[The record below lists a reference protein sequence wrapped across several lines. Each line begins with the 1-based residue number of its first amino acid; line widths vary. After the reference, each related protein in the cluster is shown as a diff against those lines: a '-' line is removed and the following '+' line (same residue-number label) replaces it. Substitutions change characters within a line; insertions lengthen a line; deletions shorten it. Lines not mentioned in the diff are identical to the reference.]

1 MQSAWPPVITPGR
14 SHGIATDFAGE
25 RDTAIGSFPQGSEPI
40 GTRSVAGQRS
50 YKEVPPPE
58 LPLPDV
64 PPVGGHEGGV

>member
-1 MQSAWPPVITPGR
+1 MQSAWPVTAPR
-14 SHGIATDFAGE
+14 CSRGIATDLLVSGA
-25 RDTAIGSFPQGSEPI
+25 AIGSLPRGSEPI
-40 GTRSVAGQRS
+40 DIRSVGGERC

>member
-1 MQSAWPPVITPGR
+1 MQSAWPVTAAGCSR
-14 SHGIATDFAGE
+14 GIATDFAGE

-40 GTRSVAGQRS
+40 GTRFVAGQRS